1 MTFEACDIFHEDST
15 SLLIEEYPAWVK
27 CGFWESTLCLPQ
39 KEDSHIQ
46 RVVKVIKCISAL
58 SETEQI
64 GSIHLSVAYY
74 SCTYA
79 IRPFRVALSA
89 GRALRESIGVTQFY
103 DSCMQRTGIQWMTRP
118 AKGDFKA

>member
-1 MTFEACDIFHEDST
+1 MTFKACDIFREDAT

-27 CGFWESTLCLPQ
+27 CGFWKSTLCLPQ

-64 GSIHLSVAYY
+64 GSIHLSVAYLLLY
-74 SCTYA
+74 ICYK
-79 IRPFRVALSA
+79 ALQGSFEC